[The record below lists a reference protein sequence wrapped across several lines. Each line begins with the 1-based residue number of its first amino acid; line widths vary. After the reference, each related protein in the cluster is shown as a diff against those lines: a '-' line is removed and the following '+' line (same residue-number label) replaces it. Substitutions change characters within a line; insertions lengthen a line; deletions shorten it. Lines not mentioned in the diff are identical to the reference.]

1 MGLAA
6 FVRAVQLLAGL
17 PLLLFPL
24 YRILRI
30 SKSMTSIGM
39 CVGGC
44 VIIMSLLTTDSF
56 FAREW
61 FAEDE
66 GDTCNNRLSRSSDSI
81 VATRWPTVTIF
92 LFSSF
97 SVYVSMDSIWQNNIW
112 AGGGVV
118 RRVIQCYPL
127 EKFFYFG
134 NPILAAN
141 SSPTMN
147 EKHRRRLHFNLIFSL
162 KQWIG

>member
-1 MGLAA
+1 MVLTA

-44 VIIMSLLTTDSF
+44 VIIMSLSTTGF
-56 FAREW
+56 FFSLHEW

-81 VATRWPTVTIF
+81 VAAR
-92 LFSSF
+92 
-97 SVYVSMDSIWQNNIW
+97 
-112 AGGGVV
+112 
-118 RRVIQCYPL
+118 
-127 EKFFYFG
+127 
-134 NPILAAN
+134 
-141 SSPTMN
+141 
-147 EKHRRRLHFNLIFSL
+147 
-162 KQWIG
+162 